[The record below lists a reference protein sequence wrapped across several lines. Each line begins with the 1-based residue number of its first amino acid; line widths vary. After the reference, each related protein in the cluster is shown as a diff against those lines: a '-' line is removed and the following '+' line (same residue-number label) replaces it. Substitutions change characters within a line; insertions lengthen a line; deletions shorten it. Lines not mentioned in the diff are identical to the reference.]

1 MERKKK
7 TYRNAIRSKK
17 AIIRAYVQLLHEQQG
32 RKITVTDIVE
42 LADLNRSTFYGHFES
57 VEDVAEHIRID
68 VFEKLL
74 GSLDKKG
81 IENSLRFPHLAMEH
95 VRDFLKSDEE
105 LYKDL
110 LNTEGV
116 DKFLRRLR
124 EAIVSQYMADVNTV
138 QTIRDKESFEM
149 QLRLFVGGYIEVIK
163 DWAAGDIKMSLEK
176 CTDLISQSIE
186 HSIEAYGV

>member
-32 RKITVTDIVE
+32 KKITVTDIVE